1 MNIKE
6 AAVRYL
12 ENRPRTC
19 KEMHDRLI
27 EKGFETDD
35 IEKTIEELKEL
46 NYLNDIEYVPVY
58 INYGF
63 SKGKGI
69 KLIKYELFEK
79 GVSSNDIEDGIAL
92 YEEEYGYDFYEDERE
107 RAMNQAQ
114 KVTDGAVPDEKMVGR
129 IVRRLSAKGYDQ
141 NIIWS
146 VVEELKKGEIE

>member
-19 KEMHDRLI
+19 KEMRDRLL
-27 EKGFETDD
+27 EKGFETED
-35 IEKTIEELKEL
+35 IEKTIEELKDL

-107 RAMNQAQ
+107 RAMSQAL
-114 KVTDGAVPDEKMVGR
+114 KVTDGKLPDEKMVGR
-129 IVRRLSAKGYDQ
+129 IVRRLSSKGYDQ
-141 NIIWS
+141 NIVWS
-146 VVEELKKGEIE
+146 IVEELRKGEME